1 MLKILIS
8 QRTTETGLTSD
19 CLDGLKDSVM
29 PSFNING
36 VNKGHEPIIYIFFF
50 LWRCGPTR
58 ARASSCLR
66 FLYHAQLRITVGRT
80 SLDE

>member
-50 LWRCGPTR
+50 SV
-58 ARASSCLR
+58 ALR
-66 FLYHAQLRITVGRT
+66 PNAGQGLLMLEVSIPRTITHHSR
-80 SLDE
+80 